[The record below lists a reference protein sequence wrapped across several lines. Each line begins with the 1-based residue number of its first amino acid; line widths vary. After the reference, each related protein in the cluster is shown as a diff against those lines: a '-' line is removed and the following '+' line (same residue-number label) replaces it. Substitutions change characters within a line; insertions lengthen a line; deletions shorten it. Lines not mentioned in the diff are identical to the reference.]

1 MRVFLPSDRGR
12 SGRGIQ
18 SNEMNLCFRFPAA
31 LLLLLGLVPDA
42 RAIDAIVLEVG
53 ELRVAGIPVEAAS
66 ARLELLSDT
75 QTRLTLS
82 ARAATLPEPV
92 GKLTDLALV
101 CTAPVIAEPRF
112 ACDAARFTG
121 QGGPTHSIDVTMTA
135 EMRTDTGVTTFG
147 GRGLKLAG
155 TTATF
160 DGRLDE
166 KGWQVKG
173 RTGTTT
179 IEALRKFAAPWFALP
194 ADITGDGKV
203 AIEGSAADAGAG
215 TVVDATL
222 NLDAVSLTNEASTIV
237 TDNLA
242 ARVGLRARLND
253 KDTALELRVTGRQGQ
268 VLVNP
273 VLLDLGKNPL
283 ALESRAKLA
292 GDLVTIE
299 TLRLTQTDAIELTG
313 SGSVNLAGEVPV
325 VSGDFQ
331 LARLQF
337 PAAYTSYMQITL
349 ATVSVLSDLEMS
361 GSLSGDLRV
370 RDNGITML
378 RVSPQ
383 SLGLRD
389 KKDRLHLAKVNGE
402 IHWTPAGVPDAR
414 ASKLSW
420 SSGGAYGLS
429 GGAAQIEFLAQGAG
443 FQLTRPTKLPVF
455 DGAIAI
461 DTLALGNLDGENME
475 VAFKGN
481 VEPISMPLLAKAF
494 GWPEFSGTL
503 AASVPGVTLKD
514 NVLTFQ
520 GNVESEVFGGRIV
533 GSNIRMQ
540 DPLGRFPQFFA
551 DVRARDLDL
560 GLLTQTFEVG
570 SITGKLE
577 VDVLGLELFA
587 WTPTAFDARLATPK
601 GDKSRRRI
609 SAKAVSSLSNVGGGG
624 GGVVQALQSGV
635 LRFFDEYSYEKLGIT
650 CKLVGDV
657 CEMSGIEPAGVGY
670 YIVKGAGLPRID
682 IVGSQGRVNWNQ
694 LLSSISTAEFGGA
707 TVNP

>member
-1 MRVFLPSDRGR
+1 MRRQIHL
-12 SGRGIQ
+12 
-18 SNEMNLCFRFPAA
+18 L
-31 LLLLLGLVPDA
+31 LLLLLGTA
-42 RAIDAIVLEVG
+42 TNAKAIDAIVLEVG
-53 ELRVAGIPVEAAS
+53 ELRVAGIPVESAS
-66 ARLELLSDT
+66 VRLDLLSPE
-75 QTRLTLS
+75 QTRLTLR
-82 ARAATLPEPV
+82 ARAVTLPEPA
-92 GKLTDLALV
+92 GELRDLALV
-101 CTAPVIAEPRF
+101 CESPVIAEPRF
-112 ACDAARFTG
+112 ACEAG
-121 QGGPTHSIDVTMTA
+121 QLSGRGGPTGAFDVAMTA
-135 EMRTDTGVTTFG
+135 QMRTDTGVTTFAG
-147 GRGLKLAG
+147 SGLKLAG

-160 DGRLDE
+160 DGRLDQ
-166 KGWQVKG
+166 KGWEVKG

-179 IEALRKFAAPWFALP
+179 IEALRKFATPWFALP

-203 AIEGSAADAGAG
+203 TLEGAAADSGSG
-215 TVVDATL
+215 TVIDATM
-222 NLDAVSLTNEASTIV
+222 NIEAVTLTNEASTIV
-237 TDNLA
+237 TDNLTA
-242 ARVGLRARLND
+242 SARLRARIND
-253 KDTALELRVTGRQGQ
+253 AGSALELHASGTQGQ
-268 VLVNP
+268 VLINP
-273 VLLDLGKNPL
+273 VLLDFGKNPL
-283 ALESRAKLA
+283 ALESRANLTGELLA
-292 GDLVTIE
+292 IE
-299 TLRLTQTDAIELTG
+299 SLGLTQKDLIDVTG
-313 SGSVNLAGEVPV
+313 TGSVNLAGEVPS
-325 VSGDFQ
+325 VSGNFQ
-331 LARLQF
+331 LAKFQF

-349 ATVSVLSDLEMS
+349 ATTSVLSDLRTS
-361 GSLSGDLRV
+361 GSLNGELSV
-370 RDNGITML
+370 RDNGITSL
-378 RVSPQ
+378 RLSPRE
-383 SLGLRD
+383 LELHD
-389 KKDRLHLAKVNGE
+389 NKDRLHLSKVTGE
-402 IHWTPAGVPDAR
+402 VHWTPAGVPDAPR
-414 ASKLSW
+414 SNLAW
-420 SSGGAYGLS
+420 ASGGAYGLS
-429 GGAAQIEFLAQGAG
+429 GGAAAVEFLAQGAG
-443 FQLTRPTKLPVF
+443 FELTRPTKLPVF

-461 DTLALGNLDGENME
+461 DTLALGNLDGDNME
-475 VAFKGN
+475 VAFKGA

-520 GNVESEVFGGRIV
+520 GNVESQVFGGRIV

-560 GLLTQTFEVG
+560 SLLTQTFEVG

-587 WTPTAFDARLATPK
+587 WSPTAFEARLATPA

-694 LLSSISTAEFGGA
+694 LLSSIATAEFGDA
-707 TVNP
+707 TVD